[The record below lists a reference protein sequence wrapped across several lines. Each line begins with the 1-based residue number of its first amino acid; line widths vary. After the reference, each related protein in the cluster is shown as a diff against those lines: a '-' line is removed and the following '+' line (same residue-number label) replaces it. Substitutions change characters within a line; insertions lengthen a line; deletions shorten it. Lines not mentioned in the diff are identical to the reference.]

1 MKRTVLG
8 LGLFLTVL
16 ISPLTM
22 AQNPIA
28 GHPDVRIL
36 IDISGS
42 MKSSDP
48 TNLRAPALE
57 LLVRLLPP
65 GSKAGVWLFGD
76 GVRTLMPH
84 VVIDDAWRERAVA
97 SVRAI
102 DNSGQRTNIPAAV
115 EAALYDLNRLDPGY
129 RTSVVLL
136 TDGKVDVSSSAI
148 ANVNAARS
156 MLEQRA
162 PILGETGVPVHTI
175 ALSNDADWGF
185 LRRLAE
191 STRGLAEKAESA
203 DSLTRVFLQA
213 LEMVAPTARVPI
225 EGGQF
230 QIDAG
235 VEQLTALIFY
245 GNEERTKISLIDPDN
260 RSLEADVNGNGVQWF
275 SNEKFSLV
283 TVDAPRPGLWRLVA
297 PRSDENR
304 ITVVS
309 DLSID
314 VDPLPNSL
322 PLDTPA
328 ELGIR
333 LLDRK
338 GVISDK
344 ALIEA
349 FSITLRILQPDG
361 NSESI
366 KVSER
371 YEAPSNGEY
380 RVAVPPFSSSGVHK
394 LTVRVEALELVREL
408 PMFVDVQASPEAAR
422 VVTKNDEALRTEGLP
437 WWIYPLVSGVV
448 GLSLLVWVARSIQE
462 RRRRQRIQRAK
473 NNQDERDAPLVN
485 MRLGD
490 DSSIDS

>member
-1 MKRTVLG
+1 MKRIVLG
-8 LGLFLTVL
+8 LGLLLSVVFN
-16 ISPLTM
+16 PLAT
-22 AQNPIA
+22 AQDPIA

-102 DNSGQRTNIPAAV
+102 DNSGQRTNIPAALD
-115 EAALYDLNRLDPGY
+115 AALYDLNRLDPGY

-148 ANVNAARS
+148 ANANAARS

-175 ALSNDADWGF
+175 ALSNDADWAF

-235 VEQLTALIFY
+235 VQQLTALIFS
-245 GNEERTKISLIDPDN
+245 GNEERTNISLIDPDN
-260 RSLEADVNGNGVQWF
+260 RSLAADVSGNGVQWF

-297 PRSDENR
+297 PKSEENR

-333 LLDRK
+333 LLDQK
-338 GVISDK
+338 GVIAAQ
-344 ALIEA
+344 ALLEA
-349 FSITLRILQPDG
+349 FSITLRIQEPSG
-361 NSESI
+361 SSELI
-366 KVSER
+366 DVSER
-371 YEAPSNGEY
+371 YPAPSSGEY
-380 RVAVPPFSSSGVHK
+380 RVAVPPFSNPGVHK
-394 LTVRVEALELVREL
+394 LTVRVEALELIREL
-408 PMFVDVQASPEAAR
+408 PMYVDIQASPASPK
-422 VVTKNDEALRTEGLP
+422 VVTKGEESIQDAGLP
-437 WWIYPLVSGVV
+437 PWIYPLVSALV
-448 GLSLLVWVARSIQE
+448 GFSLLLWVVRSIQE

-473 NNQDERDAPLVN
+473 TSQDERDAPLIN
-485 MRLGD
+485 MRSD
-490 DSSIDS
+490 DD